1 MIEKN
6 FNTAGLAWDK
16 MNGLIPVIIQDAQ
29 SSAILMLGYMN
40 QEALAQTIE
49 TKFVTFFSR
58 SKNRLWIKGETSNN
72 KLKLISITSDCDN
85 DALLILADPAG
96 PTCHTGE
103 LSCFKK
109 TNQTDWEFM
118 ISLQKIISDRDK
130 LRPENSY
137 TTTLLNSGL
146 SRIAQKVGEEGV
158 EVVLAAI
165 EKNDADF
172 SGEVADLLFH
182 LLVLLK
188 ARNLSLSD
196 VIKVLKMRN

>member
-6 FNTAGLAWDK
+6 FDTTDLAWDK
-16 MNGLIPVIIQDAQ
+16 MNNLIPVIVQDAQ

-40 QEALAQTIE
+40 KEALAQTIE

-58 SKNRLWIKGETSNN
+58 SKNRLWVKGETSNN
-72 KLKLISITSDCDN
+72 KLKLVSIASDCDN

-96 PTCHTGE
+96 PTCHTGDIA
-103 LSCFKK
+103 CFKEIDK
-109 TNQTDWEFM
+109 TNWGF
-118 ISLQKIISDRDK
+118 IASLEKTISDRNK
-130 LRPENSY
+130 LRPQDSY
-137 TTTLLNSGL
+137 TTSLFDAGL
-146 SRIAQKVGEEGV
+146 SRIAQKVGEEGI

-172 SGEVADLLFH
+172 CGEVADLLFH

-188 ARNLSLSD
+188 ARNLGLSD